1 MDVGFDFSDVDSF
14 FDEGEWEVEK
24 KMIDVG
30 DEAVKYAEEYGN
42 YQDHT
47 LTLRTSN
54 KYDVD
59 KDGLTLYNDAASPK
73 GYNYASNVESKGYD
87 VLSGAALYAEK
98 QLKEEF
104 EK

>member
-24 KMIDVG
+24 KMIDEG
-30 DEAVKYAEEYGN
+30 DEAVKYAEEHGN

-73 GYNYASNVESKGYD
+73 GDNYASNVESKGYD

>member
-1 MDVGFDFSDVDSF
+1 MDVDADFSDVDQF
-14 FDEGEWEVEK
+14 FRDGEWEVEK

-30 DEAVKYAEEYGN
+30 DEAVIYAEVNGD

-54 KYDVD
+54 DYDVD
-59 KDGLTLYNDAASPK
+59 KDGLTLKNEAE
-73 GYNYASNVESKGYD
+73 YASFVESKGFE

-98 QLKEEF
+98 RLKEEF

>member
-1 MDVGFDFSDVDSF
+1 MDVDFDFSDVKDF

-30 DEAVKYAEEYGN
+30 DEAVKYAEEHGN

-59 KDGLTLYNDAASPK
+59 DTGLTLYNDATAPN
-73 GYNYASNVESKGYD
+73 GFQYASAVESKGFE
-87 VLSGAALYAEK
+87 VLSGAAIYAERR
-98 QLKEEF
+98 LKEDF
-104 EK
+104 ER

>member
-1 MDVGFDFSDVDSF
+1 MDVDFDFSDVDSF

-30 DEAVKYAEEYGN
+30 DEAVKYAEEHGD

-54 KYDVD
+54 DYDVD
-59 KDGLTLYNDAASPK
+59 KDGLTLKNEAE
-73 GYNYASNVESKGYD
+73 YASFVESKGFE
-87 VLSGAALYAEK
+87 VAGSAAIRTE
-98 QLKEEF
+98 QRLKDRF
-104 EK
+104 ER